1 MKGKYEVLVNS
12 CDCAA
17 KMSPGSEGLSYQE
30 GLVVIVEQ
38 RLEDR
43 GIRNILKTRGHRIK
57 VGGRFRGNFKCLT
70 HSIWNP
76 PEEEAGTDIRDI
88 WTAT

>member
-38 RLEDR
+38 RRLEDR
-43 GIRNILKTRGHRIK
+43 GI
-57 VGGRFRGNFKCLT
+57 
-70 HSIWNP
+70 
-76 PEEEAGTDIRDI
+76 
-88 WTAT
+88 